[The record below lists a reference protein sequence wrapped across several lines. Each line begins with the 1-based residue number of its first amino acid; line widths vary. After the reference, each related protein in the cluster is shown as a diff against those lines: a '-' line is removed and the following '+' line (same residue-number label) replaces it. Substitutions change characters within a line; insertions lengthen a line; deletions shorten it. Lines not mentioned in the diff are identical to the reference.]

1 MLSCRAAFLLIGL
14 GSIAGLAGCSGGANL
29 PSTQNSEPTSVLF
42 ISSPPTSL
50 AIHASATLAAAATFA
65 ASLPFGSTNN
75 LVTWSVTCGSLG
87 ACGSFSANAD
97 ANGITYTA
105 PSAIPSGSTVTVT
118 ASSVVDAAKS
128 ASAIIT
134 ITPPIPIA
142 VSFFAPLPASLQ
154 VSTSASLLAAIAND
168 VTANPRVQWTVTCG
182 STACGS
188 FSSTTTTSEA
198 GTTYTAPVAIPSGN
212 RVTVTAT
219 SLTDS
224 TKSVSTG
231 ITITAATQNL
241 ANGTY
246 VFQLSGS
253 TGSQSSFFTGVFTAS
268 NGAITSGEQDS
279 IYYESDSNDDLVAY
293 PLSQKIAG
301 GSCATTSDGN
311 VQVSIQ
317 LGASEMESLTGSL
330 GAGGRG
336 FVAGINGSPGSGT
349 LDLQT
354 GTAAPSGGYVLSLY
368 GGDQYGDSA
377 WIGGILNVDSAG
389 GISGAGSI
397 LDAVDGYPAY
407 GGAHAVGA
415 STVAA
420 PDAYGRVQFQLR
432 PGAGSTLPPL
442 YLAGYIVDATHI
454 RLIETGD
461 AIDNTNFQGV
471 LGGTALGQ
479 GASTGHFSAAS
490 ITGSSYVFGAQGS
503 DTRGPLQLA
512 GVLTANASGTMTG
525 TLNWNDLTN
534 AAQTPLPFTGS
545 YTVDPTGRVNVSGL
559 TGLSFSYS
567 FHLYLTGDG
576 NGLLLSN
583 DTADIFNGQAFQQ
596 LAAPFTAASFS
607 GAYGLNASV
616 YVTARGSGALQ
627 ADTANG
633 SIAAGGGN
641 GTDSVAGFAD
651 TGNGAADFALSGSF
665 VPSSNGIFEGT
676 VAGFNPAA
684 RTTAG
689 NFTLYLVDGTQGV
702 LIETDNSQLNLG
714 RLQLH

>member
-1 MLSCRAAFLLIGL
+1 MLNCRAAFLLIGL

-75 LVTWSVTCGSLG
+75 LVTWSVTCGSPG
-87 ACGSFSANAD
+87 AYGSFSANAD

-154 VSTSASLLAAIAND
+154 VSTSASLLAAIATD

-212 RVTVTAT
+212 SVTVTAT

-279 IYYESDSNDDLVAY
+279 IYYGSDSNDDLVAY
-293 PLSQKIAG
+293 PLSQNITG

-317 LGASEMESLTGSL
+317 LGASEMETLTGSL

-354 GTAAPSGGYVLSLY
+354 GTAAPSGGYVCPCMV
-368 GGDQYGDSA
+368 A
-377 WIGGILNVDSAG
+377 
-389 GISGAGSI
+389 ISMATPRG
-397 LDAVDGYPAY
+397 LEAY
-407 GGAHAVGA
+407 
-415 STVAA
+415 ST
-420 PDAYGRVQFQLR
+420 
-432 PGAGSTLPPL
+432 S
-442 YLAGYIVDATHI
+442 
-454 RLIETGD
+454 
-461 AIDNTNFQGV
+461 
-471 LGGTALGQ
+471 
-479 GASTGHFSAAS
+479 
-490 ITGSSYVFGAQGS
+490 
-503 DTRGPLQLA
+503 
-512 GVLTANASGTMTG
+512 
-525 TLNWNDLTN
+525 
-534 AAQTPLPFTGS
+534 
-545 YTVDPTGRVNVSGL
+545 
-559 TGLSFSYS
+559 
-567 FHLYLTGDG
+567 
-576 NGLLLSN
+576 
-583 DTADIFNGQAFQQ
+583 
-596 LAAPFTAASFS
+596 
-607 GAYGLNASV
+607 
-616 YVTARGSGALQ
+616 TARAVSRER
-627 ADTANG
+627 
-633 SIAAGGGN
+633 AA
-641 GTDSVAGFAD
+641 F
-651 TGNGAADFALSGSF
+651 
-665 VPSSNGIFEGT
+665 
-676 VAGFNPAA
+676 
-684 RTTAG
+684 
-689 NFTLYLVDGTQGV
+689 
-702 LIETDNSQLNLG
+702 
-714 RLQLH
+714 